1 MKKLIIL
8 ITALLTITVLGA
20 AAYADYDPETDY
32 LTEMIAAAQN
42 GDMEAGYAAEAARR
56 AKLEE
61 LGLSGMDI
69 SFEDLYLLSKIIY
82 AEAGS
87 EWLSDEWKMCV
98 GEVVLNRVASSE
110 FPDTISDVLF
120 QRGQYYSRS
129 STYFANL
136 KPSERCVNIALELL
150 MGERYMNDPSV
161 VFQANFRQGSGVCE
175 HFYDAYLGST
185 YFCYSSRPWLY
196 EDTEDSDGENEEKA
210 TVEEADSTEDS
221 FELESVI
228 IEGFETLPGAEEDY
242 PATIASFGGD

>member
-1 MKKLIIL
+1 MKKLIFL
-8 ITALLTITVLGA
+8 ITALLAVTALGA
-20 AAYADYDPETDY
+20 AAYADFDPETDY
-32 LTEMIAAAQN
+32 LTEMIIAAQN

-56 AKLEE
+56 AKIEQMGTGE
-61 LGLSGMDI
+61 TDI

-110 FPDTISDVLF
+110 FPDTIPDVLF
-120 QRGQYYSRS
+120 QRGQYYSRN

-150 MGERYMNDPSV
+150 MGERYMYDPSV

-185 YFCYSSRPWLY
+185 YFCYSNCPWLY
-196 EDTEDSDGENEEKA
+196 EDVEVSDGEEDEKA
-210 TVEEADSTEDS
+210 VVEEADGADST
-221 FELESVI
+221 FELERVV
-228 IEGFETLPGAEEDY
+228 IEGFETLPIAEEDY
-242 PATIASFGGD
+242 PVTVASFSGD